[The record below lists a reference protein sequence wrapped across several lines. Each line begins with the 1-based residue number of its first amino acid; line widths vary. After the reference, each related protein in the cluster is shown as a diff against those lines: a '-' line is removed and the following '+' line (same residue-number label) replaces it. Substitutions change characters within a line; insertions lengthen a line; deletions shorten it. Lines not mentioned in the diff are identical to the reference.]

1 MTTNRNEAQDQEI
14 EKGTKETPKPEKP
27 SLMARL
33 VDLAKNSMKLW
44 QSPDRQPFAS
54 LKFKDT
60 GIHHLPLL
68 GTEFKY
74 VLMEAASREF
84 GRIPNSRAVKE
95 AIEGLAAEAVTNG
108 EMLETHKRIA
118 RIDDVIYVDL
128 CNKDWQVVK
137 IDEDSWEVIESSPVK
152 FIRTTGMRELEKPR
166 SGGDIEDLRGLLP
179 VLNDEDW
186 VKLQGFLV
194 GVFNPVGTQPVLIVT
209 GGQGSG
215 KSTLVNLKR
224 ALIDPNQV
232 ASRSMPKKIDELF
245 VSCSNCRVLSFDNVS
260 HLTADQ
266 SDTLCQIASGGGQV
280 RRKLYTD
287 TDEVAIT
294 TRQPIILNGIT
305 DFVARPDLDERSLH
319 IELETMSPGD
329 RLIDSEIEAR
339 FEQIRPELLGAIFDA
354 VSTSLRE
361 ADRVEIKE
369 LPRLAEFT
377 KFVTAAE
384 SVLAMEP
391 GGFASVMRE
400 QAADRAE
407 TRALLDPVVV
417 AIRELLAVPRE
428 FDGTVQALLQQIDD
442 KLPQGHGSRSAR
454 WLSGQLTRLTP
465 DLEVIGIH
473 VVRPKKTRRGAM
485 VRITQ
490 D

>member
-1 MTTNRNEAQDQEI
+1 MTTNQNEARDQEI
-14 EKGTKETPKPEKP
+14 EQGTKETPKSDKP
-27 SLMARL
+27 SLMTRL
-33 VDLAKNSMKLW
+33 ISLANVFTEFW

-74 VLMEAASREF
+74 VLMEAASTAF
-84 GRIPNSRAVKE
+84 GQIPNSRVVKE

-108 EMLETHKRIA
+108 EVLETHKRVA
-118 RIDDVIYVDL
+118 RIDNVIYVDL
-128 CNKDWQVVK
+128 CDKDWQVVK
-137 IDEDSWEVIESSPVK
+137 IDEDSWEVIENSPVK
-152 FIRTTGMRELEKPR
+152 FIRTTGMRELPKPR
-166 SGGDIEDLRGLLP
+166 RGGDLEDLRGLLP
-179 VLNDEDW
+179 ALNKADW

-194 GVFNPVGTQPVLIVT
+194 GAFNPVGTQPVLIVT

-215 KSTLVNLKR
+215 KSTLVQLVR
-224 ALIDPNQV
+224 ELIDPNQV

-245 VSCSNCRVLSFDNVS
+245 VSSSNCRVLSFDNVS
-260 HLTADQ
+260 HLTGDQ

-294 TRQPIILNGIT
+294 TLQPIILNGIT

-319 IELETMSPGD
+319 IELEAMSSID

-339 FEQIRPELLGAIFDA
+339 FKQIQPELLGALFDA
-354 VSTSLRE
+354 VSISLKE
-361 ADRVEIKE
+361 AVRVNIKE

-384 SVLAMEP
+384 SALAVEP
-391 GGFASVMRE
+391 GEFASVMRE

-407 TRALLDPVVV
+407 TRALLDPVVI

-428 FDGTVQALLQQIDD
+428 FDGTVQALLRQIED

-454 WLSGQLTRLTP
+454 WLSGQLTRLAP
-465 DLEVIGIH
+465 DFEVIGIH
-473 VVRPKKTRRGAM
+473 VVRPKRSRKGAM